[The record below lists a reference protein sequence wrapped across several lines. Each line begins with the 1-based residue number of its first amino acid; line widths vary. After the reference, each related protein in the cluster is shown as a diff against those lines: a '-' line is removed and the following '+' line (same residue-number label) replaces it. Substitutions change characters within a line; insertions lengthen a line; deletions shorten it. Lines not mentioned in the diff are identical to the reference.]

1 MRFKKLGNTDLNVSV
16 IGAGTWAIGG
26 DFWGPA
32 DDKNSIETL
41 RTAIDAGVTLV
52 DTAPAYGR
60 GHAEKIVGEAIKGV
74 RDKVILATKCAIR
87 WDDQTSPVYK
97 DCSPEYITYGIDKS
111 LKNLGVDTIDLMQIH
126 WPEPVQKTPF
136 EDTMAA
142 LMKAKDQG
150 KIRYIG
156 VSNFSPAQMD
166 ACRKAGEVVSIQP
179 QFSLIY
185 RDEQHLL
192 EYAKAHGMGVLTY
205 GSLGSGVLS
214 GKYKE
219 LPKFGP
225 GDNRANFYDFFQE
238 PKWSKCMQLVEVL
251 RSIAADHNVPVGQ
264 VAINWTTQNDL
275 VTSALVGM
283 RTPEQALQNV
293 AAANW
298 ELSEKE
304 IAYINSEYDRIFA
317 E

>member
-1 MRFKKLGNTDLNVSV
+1 MRFKRLGNTDLNVCV
-16 IGAGTWAIGG
+16 IGVGTWAIGG
-26 DFWGPA
+26 DFWGA
-32 DDKNSIETL
+32 VDDANSIKTI

-52 DTAPAYGR
+52 DTAPAYGH
-60 GHAEKIVGEAIKGV
+60 GHAEKIVAEAIKGV
-74 RDKVILATKCAIR
+74 RDKVVLATKCGIR
-87 WDDQTSPVYK
+87 WSDTERIIK
-97 DCSPEYITYGIDKS
+97 DCSPEALMKGIEDS
-111 LKNLGVDTIDLMQIH
+111 LTRLDVDTIDLMQIH
-126 WPEPVQKTPF
+126 WPEPVYKTPF
-136 EDTMAA
+136 EDTMAT

-156 VSNFSPAQMD
+156 VSNFSPEQMD
-166 ACRKAGEVVSIQP
+166 ACLKAGEVVSIQP

-185 RDEQHLL
+185 RDQEHLL
-192 EYAKAHGMGVLTY
+192 RYAKEHGMGVLTY

-238 PKWSKCMQLVEVL
+238 PKWSKCMALVEVL

-275 VTSALVGM
+275 VSTALVGM

-293 AAANW
+293 AAADW
-298 ELSEKE
+298 ELSDEE
-304 IAYINSEYDRIFA
+304 IARINSEYARIFG